1 MLAWGALKIRRGRGS
16 RTCRVWQAKK
26 IRGYNSNSSLAQ
38 SSTMNAA
45 KFNPNSFIRQ
55 IKLLKRGSHR
65 GRRGDFFAPAH
76 FYRPLREFSRC
87 PSRRIST
94 KHIAIELLRCCSADS
109 KMSGSMATATTTTR
123 VDWSVIWAQRGF
135 RFFSVAM
142 FVSLFGSGL
151 NFTAVSWYILSAT
164 HSTIAVSMQV
174 IVVTLPGLFVPFVG
188 GVLIDRLDRRYLGV
202 LLDLSRGVAVLSIAY
217 IAWSGHLGL
226 WHLYVMTLITGTGS
240 AMYWATVNALVQEVI
255 PPNQFTGANAAV
267 LIGVQSGMLMAG
279 AFVGFIYDWA
289 GIAGI
294 LAIDGA
300 TYFVFSFCLYQMRRG
315 YVSPRPRYAKTPARS
330 REYSEAT
337 EATALALESGGNP
350 EVAEAGL
357 SLSVFED
364 LKEGFAYLRKQPQV
378 LAPRITP
385 ATMMA
390 GVVSA
395 NVILVALANDVLH
408 AGARGL
414 GYLEGGWAIGA
425 ITGGL
430 LASQLPDSLR
440 MTFYVGCI
448 GTLCAGHILVPFV
461 SFVVGAVTIQAGFC

>member
-1 MLAWGALKIRRGRGS
+1 
-16 RTCRVWQAKK
+16 
-26 IRGYNSNSSLAQ
+26 
-38 SSTMNAA
+38 
-45 KFNPNSFIRQ
+45 
-55 IKLLKRGSHR
+55 
-65 GRRGDFFAPAH
+65 
-76 FYRPLREFSRC
+76 
-87 PSRRIST
+87 
-94 KHIAIELLRCCSADS
+94 
-109 KMSGSMATATTTTR
+109 
-123 VDWSVIWAQRGF
+123 
-135 RFFSVAM
+135 
-142 FVSLFGSGL
+142 
-151 NFTAVSWYILSAT
+151 
-164 HSTIAVSMQV
+164 MQV

-202 LLDLSRGVAVLSIAY
+202 LLDLCRGVVVLATAY
-217 IAWSGHLGL
+217 IAWHGHLGL

-240 AMYWATVNALVQEVI
+240 AMYWATVNALVQEVM

-279 AFVGFIYDWA
+279 ALVGFIYDWA

-300 TYFVFSFCLYQMRRG
+300 TYFVSAFCLYQMRSG
-315 YVSPRPRYAKTPARS
+315 YVSPREHQRYS
-330 REYSEAT
+330 REYSDAT
-337 EATALALESGGNP
+337 DATALALESGENP

-357 SLSVFED
+357 SLAVYAD
-364 LKEGFAYLRKQPQV
+364 LKEGFAYLKKQPQV
-378 LAPRITP
+378 LALGITH

-414 GYLEGGWAIGA
+414 GFLELGWAVGA

-430 LASQLPDSLR
+430 LASQLSDSLR

-448 GTLCAGHILVPFV
+448 GALCAGHLIVPFV
-461 SFVVGAVTIQAGFC
+461 SFVVGAMTIQAIFGFCRAVSGVVAQSSLMAIVPRHFMGRTQSAMAIVTTVLQLIMSFSLGWVAQRISLFAGFSLLGLMYAGAGIFATRARRLLTEGS